1 MGREIADKKELN
13 SGGGAA
19 AGGETADQGATSH
32 TIVRNLV
39 RTTAGFVALG
49 ADGISAFV
57 RTSVERGQQMEVS
70 AHKLVGR
77 YQDNAKTQA
86 KAAEASRSDLMKQT
100 WVTLNE
106 HLKALSRMLTLPD
119 DKQQA
124 AEQPSDTSKPVVQGE
139 QDNGDSSTA

>member
-1 MGREIADKKELN
+1 
-13 SGGGAA
+13 
-19 AGGETADQGATSH
+19 
-32 TIVRNLV
+32 
-39 RTTAGFVALG
+39 
-49 ADGISAFV
+49 
-57 RTSVERGQQMEVS
+57 MEVS
-70 AHKLVGR
+70 AQKLVGR